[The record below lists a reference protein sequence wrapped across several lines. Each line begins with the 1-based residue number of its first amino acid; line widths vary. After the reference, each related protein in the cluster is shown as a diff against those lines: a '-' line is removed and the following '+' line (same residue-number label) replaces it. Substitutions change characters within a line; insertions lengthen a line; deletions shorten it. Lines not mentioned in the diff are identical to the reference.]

1 MFRRINKL
9 VHVSRERL
17 LSLVMLPAFFL
28 ATLPHTACICGYGH
42 RESRC
47 NASACCTIKQGKLT
61 DVSCGCPCCQSKHG
75 KACCCKA
82 KPAASGCEKCPPSG
96 LAAKNGNCCQPIVE
110 AFAPAKGVEKVSLVS
125 PLDVATGVL
134 LPAVAD
140 AEPSL
145 LLRRALD
152 HHGPPPLDVVI
163 VYLHLTI

>member
-1 MFRRINKL
+1 
-9 VHVSRERL
+9 
-17 LSLVMLPAFFL
+17 
-28 ATLPHTACICGYGH
+28 
-42 RESRC
+42 
-47 NASACCTIKQGKLT
+47 
-61 DVSCGCPCCQSKHG
+61 
-75 KACCCKA
+75 
-82 KPAASGCEKCPPSG
+82 
-96 LAAKNGNCCQPIVE
+96 
-110 AFAPAKGVEKVSLVS
+110 VEKVSLVS